1 MTKEDL
7 KDFLFETLNEHDSL
21 FSDLSLDDETDTIF
35 IKSVDGENFIVTV
48 SPVTA
53 DEALIELWAKK
64 NPELMSLALGVLNMR
79 DLGGFTEEETDQL
92 FIRYQQKNGLHG
104 QVTREGLK
112 NWYDG
117 YSPEMGPSVCSPVW
131 RAVA

>member
-1 MTKEDL
+1 MYKDDL
-7 KDFLFETLNEHDSL
+7 KDFLFDILNEHDTI
-21 FSDLSLDDETDTIF
+21 FTDISLDDETDTIF

-79 DLGGFTEEETDQL
+79 DLGGFTEEETH
-92 FIRYQQKNGLHG
+92 RYLSEIVGKADNSYAKNIKGRLEKIG
-104 QVTREGLK
+104 NDK
-112 NWYDG
+112 
-117 YSPEMGPSVCSPVW
+117 
-131 RAVA
+131 

>member
-1 MTKEDL
+1 MHKDDL
-7 KDFLFETLNEHDSL
+7 KDFLFDILNEHDTI
-21 FSDLSLDDETDTIF
+21 FTDLSLDDETDTIF

-79 DLGGFTEEETDQL
+79 DLGGFTEEETH
-92 FIRYQQKNGLHG
+92 RYLSEIVGKADNSYAKNIKGRLEKIG
-104 QVTREGLK
+104 NDK
-112 NWYDG
+112 
-117 YSPEMGPSVCSPVW
+117 
-131 RAVA
+131 